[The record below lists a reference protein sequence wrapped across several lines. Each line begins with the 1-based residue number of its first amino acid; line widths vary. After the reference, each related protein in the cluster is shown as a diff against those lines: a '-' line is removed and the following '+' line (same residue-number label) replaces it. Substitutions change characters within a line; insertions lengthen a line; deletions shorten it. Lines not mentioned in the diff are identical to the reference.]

1 MTGPAYYIAIEGV
14 IGVGK
19 TSLARILSDQLGSR
33 LILEK
38 FEENPFLS
46 DFYRDRQRYAFQT
59 QLFFLL
65 SRYRQQMEL
74 MQTDIFH
81 RSLITDYIFAKDRL
95 FAYIN
100 LDEKELHLYDQLY
113 SILSREVTKPDL
125 VIYLQAD
132 TDRLMKNIDL
142 RGRSYEQNM
151 DRTYIDSLNQFYNQF
166 FFHYNQTPLLIINT
180 TDIDFVN
187 KQEDLDE
194 VMKYIQ
200 QPPSGTK
207 YYKAGMYNGNS

>member
-19 TSLARILSDQLGSR
+19 TSLAKIICKQLGSR

-38 FEENPFLS
+38 FEENPFLT
-46 DFYRDRQRYAFQT
+46 DFYGDRQRYAFQT

-65 SRYRQQMEL
+65 SRYRQQLEL
-74 MQTDIFH
+74 IQTDMFH

-113 SILSREVTKPDL
+113 SILSREITKPDL
-125 VIYLQAD
+125 VIYLQSD
-132 TDRLMKNIDL
+132 TERLMKNIDL

-151 DRTYIDSLNQFYNQF
+151 DREYIDSLNQFYNQF
-166 FFHYNQTPLLIINT
+166 FFHYDQTPLLIINT

-187 KQEDLDE
+187 KKEDLEE

-200 QPPSGTK
+200 QPPAGTK
-207 YYKAGMYNGNS
+207 YYKAGSH

>member
-19 TSLARILSDQLGSR
+19 TSLAKILTQRLNSR

-46 DFYRDRQRYAFQT
+46 DFYGDRDRYAFQT

-65 SRYRQQMEL
+65 SRYRQQLEL
-74 MQTDIFH
+74 SQTDVFH
-81 RSLITDYIFAKDRL
+81 RSIVTDYIFAKDRL

-113 SILSREVTKPDL
+113 SILAKEITKPDL

-132 TDRLMKNIDL
+132 TDRLMKNIDIRDRDYE
-142 RGRSYEQNM
+142 RGM
-151 DRTYIDSLNQFYNQF
+151 DREYIESLNQFYNQF
-166 FFHYNQTPLLIINT
+166 FFHYNETPLLIINT
-180 TDIDFVN
+180 TEIDFVN
-187 KQEDLDE
+187 NPKDLDE

-200 QPPSGTK
+200 QPPLGTK
-207 YYKAGMYNGNS
+207 YYKAGIPE

>member
-19 TSLARILSDQLGSR
+19 TSLAKILSQRLNSR

-46 DFYRDRQRYAFQT
+46 DFYQDRHRYAFQT

-65 SRYRQQMEL
+65 SRYRQQLEVS
-74 MQTDIFH
+74 QTDVFH
-81 RSLITDYIFAKDRL
+81 RSIVTDYIFAKDRL

-113 SILSREVTKPDL
+113 TILSKEITKPDL

-142 RGRSYEQNM
+142 RDRDYERDM
-151 DRTYIDSLNQFYNQF
+151 DRDYIDSLNQFYNQF
-166 FFHYNQTPLLIINT
+166 FFHYNDTPLLIINT
-180 TDIDFVN
+180 TEIDFVN
-187 KQEDLDE
+187 KKEDLDE

-200 QPPSGTK
+200 QPPLGTK
-207 YYKAGMYNGNS
+207 YYKAGNQ

>member
-19 TSLARILSDQLGSR
+19 TSLAKILSKRLNSR
-33 LILEK
+33 MILEK

-46 DFYRDRQRYAFQT
+46 DFYGDRQRFAFQT

-65 SRYRQQMEL
+65 SRYRQQQEFA
-74 MQTDIFH
+74 QTDVFH
-81 RSLITDYIFAKDRL
+81 RSIVTDYIFAKDRL

-100 LDEKELHLYDQLY
+100 LDEKELHLYDQMY
-113 SILSREVTKPDL
+113 TILAKEVTKPDL

-132 TDRLMKNIDL
+132 TERLLKNIDL
-142 RGRSYEQNM
+142 RGRTYEKGM
-151 DRTYIDSLNQFYNQF
+151 DKEYIESLNQFYNQF
-166 FFHYNQTPLLIINT
+166 FFHYNETPLLIINT
-180 TDIDFVN
+180 TEIDFVN
-187 KQEDLDE
+187 KKEDLDE

-207 YYKAGMYNGNS
+207 YYKAGTP

>member
-19 TSLARILSDQLGSR
+19 TSLAKILTQRLNSR

-46 DFYRDRQRYAFQT
+46 DFYDDRQRYAFQT

-65 SRYRQQMEL
+65 SRYRQQLEL
-74 MQTDIFH
+74 SQTDVFH
-81 RSLITDYIFAKDRL
+81 RSIVTDYIFAKDRL

-113 SILSREVTKPDL
+113 SILAKEVTKPDL

-132 TDRLMKNIDL
+132 TDRLMKNIDI
-142 RGRSYEQNM
+142 RDRDYERDM
-151 DRTYIDSLNQFYNQF
+151 DREYIDSLNQFYNQY
-166 FFHYNQTPLLIINT
+166 FFHYNETPLLIINT
-180 TDIDFVN
+180 TEIDFVN
-187 KQEDLDE
+187 KKEDLDE

-200 QPPSGTK
+200 QPPLGTK
-207 YYKAGMYNGNS
+207 YYKAGTP

>member
-19 TSLARILSDQLGSR
+19 TSLARIISRQLNSR

-46 DFYRDRQRYAFQT
+46 DFYQDRQRYAFQT

-81 RSLITDYIFAKDRL
+81 RSLITDYVFAKDRL

-100 LDEKELHLYDQLY
+100 LEEKELHLYDQLY
-113 SILSREVTKPDL
+113 SILSREITKPDL
-125 VIYLQAD
+125 VIYLQAE

-142 RGRSYEQNM
+142 RGRKYEQNM
-151 DRTYIDSLNQFYNQF
+151 DRNYIDSLNQFYNQY
-166 FFHYNQTPLLIINT
+166 FFHYNETPLLIINT
-180 TDIDFVN
+180 TSIDFVN
-187 KQEDLDE
+187 KKEDLEE

-200 QPPSGTK
+200 QPPVGTK
-207 YYKAGMYNGNS
+207 YYKAGNK

>member
-19 TSLARILSDQLGSR
+19 TSLARILSRHLDSR

-38 FEENPFLS
+38 FEENPFLP

-74 MQTDIFH
+74 MQTDVFH

-100 LDEKELHLYDQLY
+100 LEEKELHLYDQLY

-142 RGRSYEQNM
+142 RGRDYEQNM
-151 DRTYIDSLNQFYNQF
+151 DRDYIDSLNQFYNQY
-166 FFHYNQTPLLIINT
+166 FFHYNETPLLIINT
-180 TDIDFVN
+180 THIDFVN
-187 KQEDLDE
+187 KKEDLE
-194 VMKYIQ
+194 ELMKYIQ
-200 QPPSGTK
+200 QPPAGTK
-207 YYKAGMYNGNS
+207 YYKAGNA

>member
-19 TSLARILSDQLGSR
+19 TSLAKILSQKLNSR

-46 DFYRDRQRYAFQT
+46 DFYGDRQRYAFQT

-65 SRYRQQMEL
+65 SRYRQQLEVS
-74 MQTDIFH
+74 QTDVFH
-81 RSLITDYIFAKDRL
+81 RSIVTDYIFAKDRL

-113 SILSREVTKPDL
+113 TILSKEITKPDL

-142 RGRSYEQNM
+142 RDRDYERDM
-151 DRTYIDSLNQFYNQF
+151 DRDYIDSLNQFYNQF
-166 FFHYNQTPLLIINT
+166 FFHYNDTPLLIINT
-180 TDIDFVN
+180 TEIDFVN
-187 KQEDLDE
+187 KKEDLDE

-200 QPPSGTK
+200 QPPLGTK
-207 YYKAGMYNGNS
+207 YYKAGTP

>member
-19 TSLARILSDQLGSR
+19 TSLAKILSEKLNSR
-33 LILEK
+33 LTLEK

-46 DFYRDRQRYAFQT
+46 DFYGDRQRYAFQT

-65 SRYRQQMEL
+65 SRYKQQL
-74 MQTDIFH
+74 DFGQTDVFH
-81 RSLITDYIFAKDRL
+81 RSIVTDYIFAKDRL

-113 SILSREVTKPDL
+113 SILAKEINKPDL

-132 TDRLMKNIDL
+132 TERLLKNIDM
-142 RGRSYEQNM
+142 RGRSYEKDM
-151 DRTYIDSLNQFYNQF
+151 DKNYIESLNQFYNQF
-166 FFHYNQTPLLIINT
+166 FYHYHETPLLIIDT
-180 TDIDFVN
+180 TEIDFVN
-187 KQEDLDE
+187 KKEDLE
-194 VMKYIQ
+194 EIMKYIQ

-207 YYKAGMYNGNS
+207 YYKAGKQ

>member
-19 TSLARILSDQLGSR
+19 TSLAKILCTHLSSR
-33 LILEK
+33 LVLEK

-46 DFYRDRQRYAFQT
+46 DFYGDRKRYAFQT

-74 MQTDIFH
+74 TQTDVFH
-81 RSLITDYIFAKDRL
+81 RSLITDYIFAKDKL
-95 FAYIN
+95 FAYNN
-100 LDEKELHLYDQLY
+100 LEEKELHLYDQLY
-113 SILSREVTKPDL
+113 SILSKEITKPDL

-132 TDRLMKNIDL
+132 TDRLMKNIET
-142 RGRSYEQNM
+142 RGRNYERDM
-151 DRTYIDSLNQFYNQF
+151 DRDYIDSLNQFYNQYY
-166 FFHYNQTPLLIINT
+166 FHYNETPLLIINT
-180 TDIDFVN
+180 TNIDFVN
-187 KQEDLDE
+187 NKEDMDE

-200 QPPSGTK
+200 QPPLGTK
-207 YYKAGMYNGNS
+207 YYKAGQ

>member
-19 TSLARILSDQLGSR
+19 TSLAKILSERLNSR
-33 LILEK
+33 MILEK

-46 DFYRDRQRYAFQT
+46 DFYGDRNRYAFQT

-65 SRYRQQMEL
+65 SRYRQQQEL
-74 MQTDIFH
+74 SQTDVFH
-81 RSLITDYIFAKDRL
+81 RSIVTDYIFAKDRL

-100 LDEKELHLYDQLY
+100 LDEKELHLYDQMY
-113 SILSREVTKPDL
+113 SILAKEITKPDL

-132 TDRLMKNIDL
+132 TERLLKNIDL
-142 RGRSYEQNM
+142 RGRAYEKGM
-151 DRTYIDSLNQFYNQF
+151 DKEYIESLNQFYNQF
-166 FFHYNQTPLLIINT
+166 FFHYNETPLLIINT
-180 TDIDFVN
+180 TEIDFVN
-187 KQEDLDE
+187 KKEDLDE

-200 QPPSGTK
+200 QPPQGTK
-207 YYKAGMYNGNS
+207 YYKAGTP

>member
-19 TSLARILSDQLGSR
+19 TSLAKILTQRLNSR

-46 DFYRDRQRYAFQT
+46 DFYGDRDRYAFQT

-65 SRYRQQMEL
+65 SRYRQQLEL
-74 MQTDIFH
+74 SQTDVFH
-81 RSLITDYIFAKDRL
+81 RSIVTDYIFAKDRL

-113 SILSREVTKPDL
+113 SILAKEITKPDL

-132 TDRLMKNIDL
+132 TDRLMKNIDI
-142 RGRSYEQNM
+142 RDRDYERNM
-151 DRTYIDSLNQFYNQF
+151 DRDYIDSLNQFYNQF
-166 FFHYNQTPLLIINT
+166 FFHYNETPLLIINT
-180 TDIDFVN
+180 TEIDFVN
-187 KQEDLDE
+187 KKEDLDE

-200 QPPSGTK
+200 QPPLGTK
-207 YYKAGMYNGNS
+207 YYKAGTP

>member
-19 TSLARILSDQLGSR
+19 TSLAKILCKQLGSR

-46 DFYRDRQRYAFQT
+46 DFYNDRQRYAFQT

-65 SRYRQQMEL
+65 SRYRQQLEL
-74 MQTDIFH
+74 MQTDMFH

-113 SILSREVTKPDL
+113 SILSREITKPDL
-125 VIYLQAD
+125 VIYLQSD
-132 TDRLMKNIDL
+132 TERLMKNIDL
-142 RGRSYEQNM
+142 RGRSYERNM
-151 DRTYIDSLNQFYNQF
+151 DREYIDSLNQFYNQF
-166 FFHYNQTPLLIINT
+166 FFHYDQTPLLIINT

-187 KQEDLDE
+187 KKEDLEE

-200 QPPSGTK
+200 QPPAGTK
-207 YYKAGMYNGNS
+207 YYKAGSH

>member
-19 TSLARILSDQLGSR
+19 TSLAKILSQRLNSR

-46 DFYRDRQRYAFQT
+46 DFYGDRQRYAFQT

-65 SRYRQQMEL
+65 SRYRQQLEL
-74 MQTDIFH
+74 SQTDVFH
-81 RSLITDYIFAKDRL
+81 RSIVTDYIFAKDRL

-113 SILSREVTKPDL
+113 SILAKEIAKPDL

-132 TDRLMKNIDL
+132 TGRLMKNIDL
-142 RGRSYEQNM
+142 RDRDYERNM
-151 DRTYIDSLNQFYNQF
+151 DRDYIESLNQFYNQY
-166 FFHYNQTPLLIINT
+166 FFHYNETPLLIINT
-180 TDIDFVN
+180 TEIDFVN
-187 KQEDLDE
+187 KKEDLDE

-200 QPPSGTK
+200 QPPMGTK
-207 YYKAGMYNGNS
+207 YYKAGTP

>member
-1 MTGPAYYIAIEGV
+1 MTRPAYYIAIEGV

-19 TSLARILSDQLGSR
+19 TSLAKILSEKLNSR

-46 DFYRDRQRYAFQT
+46 DFYADKQRYAFQT

-65 SRYRQQMEL
+65 SRYKQQL
-74 MQTDIFH
+74 DFAQTDVFH
-81 RSLITDYIFAKDRL
+81 RSIVTDYIFAKDRL

-113 SILSREVTKPDL
+113 SVLAKEINKPDL

-132 TDRLMKNIDL
+132 TERLLKNIHM
-142 RGRSYEQNM
+142 RGRSYEKGM
-151 DRTYIDSLNQFYNQF
+151 DKNYIESLNQFYNQF
-166 FFHYNQTPLLIINT
+166 FFHYKGTPLLIINT

-187 KQEDLDE
+187 KKEDLQE
-194 VMKYIQ
+194 IMKYIQ
-200 QPPSGTK
+200 QPPLGTK
-207 YYKAGMYNGNS
+207 YYKAGTQ

>member
-19 TSLARILSDQLGSR
+19 TSLAKILCNHLGGK
-33 LILEK
+33 LVLEQ

-46 DFYRDRQRYAFQT
+46 DFYGDRQAYAFQT

-65 SRYRQQMEL
+65 SRYRQQLEL
-74 MQTDIFH
+74 MQTDMFH

-113 SILSREVTKPDL
+113 SILSREISKPDL

-132 TDRLMKNIDL
+132 TERLMKNIEM
-142 RGRSYEQNM
+142 RARSYEQNM
-151 DRTYIDSLNQFYNQF
+151 DREYIDSLNQFYNQYF
-166 FFHYNQTPLLIINT
+166 YHYDQSPLLIINT

-187 KQEDLDE
+187 KKEDLE
-194 VMKYIQ
+194 ELMKYIQ
-200 QPPSGTK
+200 QPPEGTK
-207 YYKAGMYNGNS
+207 YYKAGA

>member
-19 TSLARILSDQLGSR
+19 TSLAKILCERLNSR

-46 DFYRDRQRYAFQT
+46 DFYQDRQRYAFQT

-74 MQTDIFH
+74 SQTDVFH
-81 RSLITDYIFAKDRL
+81 RSMVTDYIFAKDRL

-113 SILSREVTKPDL
+113 SILTREVTKPDL

-132 TDRLMKNIDL
+132 TERLMKNIDL
-142 RGRSYEQNM
+142 RDRTYERNM
-151 DRTYIDSLNQFYNQF
+151 DRNYIDSLNQFYNQF
-166 FFHYNQTPLLIINT
+166 FFHYKETPLLIINT
-180 TDIDFVN
+180 TQIDFVN
-187 KQEDLDE
+187 KKEDLDE

-200 QPPSGTK
+200 QPPLGTK
-207 YYKAGMYNGNS
+207 YYKAGNQ

>member
-1 MTGPAYYIAIEGV
+1 V

-19 TSLARILSDQLGSR
+19 TSLAKILSQRLNSR

-46 DFYRDRQRYAFQT
+46 DFYGDRQRYAFQT

-65 SRYRQQMEL
+65 SRYRQQLEL
-74 MQTDIFH
+74 SQTDVFH
-81 RSLITDYIFAKDRL
+81 RSIVTDYIFAKDRL

-113 SILSREVTKPDL
+113 SILAKEITKPDL

-132 TDRLMKNIDL
+132 TDRLMKNIDIRDRDYE
-142 RGRSYEQNM
+142 RGM
-151 DRTYIDSLNQFYNQF
+151 DREYIESLNQFYNQF
-166 FFHYNQTPLLIINT
+166 FFHYNDTPLLIINT
-180 TDIDFVN
+180 TEIDFVN
-187 KQEDLDE
+187 KKEDLDE

-200 QPPSGTK
+200 QPPLGTK
-207 YYKAGMYNGNS
+207 YYKAGTP

>member
-19 TSLARILSDQLGSR
+19 TSLAKILAQRLNSR

-46 DFYRDRQRYAFQT
+46 DFYQDRHRYAFQT

-65 SRYRQQMEL
+65 SRYRQQLEVS
-74 MQTDIFH
+74 QTDVFH
-81 RSLITDYIFAKDRL
+81 RSIVTDYIFAKDRL

-113 SILSREVTKPDL
+113 TILSKEITKPDL

-142 RGRSYEQNM
+142 RDRDYERDM
-151 DRTYIDSLNQFYNQF
+151 DRDYIDSLNQFYNQY
-166 FFHYNQTPLLIINT
+166 FFHYNDTPLLIINT
-180 TDIDFVN
+180 TEIDFVN
-187 KQEDLDE
+187 KKEDLDE

-200 QPPSGTK
+200 QPPLGTK
-207 YYKAGMYNGNS
+207 YYKAGTTE

>member
-19 TSLARILSDQLGSR
+19 TSLAKILSQRLNSR

-46 DFYRDRQRYAFQT
+46 DFYQDRHRYAFQT

-65 SRYRQQMEL
+65 SRYRQQLEVS
-74 MQTDIFH
+74 QTDVFH
-81 RSLITDYIFAKDRL
+81 RSIVTDYIFAKDRL

-113 SILSREVTKPDL
+113 TILSKEITKPDL

-142 RGRSYEQNM
+142 RDRDYERDM
-151 DRTYIDSLNQFYNQF
+151 DRDYIDSLNQFYNQF
-166 FFHYNQTPLLIINT
+166 FFHYNDTPLLIINT
-180 TDIDFVN
+180 TEIDFVN
-187 KQEDLDE
+187 KKEDLDE

-200 QPPSGTK
+200 QPPLGTK
-207 YYKAGMYNGNS
+207 YYKAGTP

>member
-19 TSLARILSDQLGSR
+19 TSLAKILSNKLNSR
-33 LILEK
+33 LTLEK

-46 DFYRDRQRYAFQT
+46 DFYGDRQRYAFQT

-65 SRYRQQMEL
+65 SRYKQQLEFA
-74 MQTDIFH
+74 QTDVFH
-81 RSLITDYIFAKDRL
+81 RSIVTDYIFAKDRL

-113 SILSREVTKPDL
+113 SILAKEINKPDL

-132 TDRLMKNIDL
+132 TERLLKNIDM
-142 RGRSYEQNM
+142 RGRSYEKGM
-151 DRTYIDSLNQFYNQF
+151 DKNYIESLNQFYNQF
-166 FFHYNQTPLLIINT
+166 FFHYNDTPLLIINT
-180 TDIDFVN
+180 TEIDFVN
-187 KQEDLDE
+187 KQEDLE
-194 VMKYIQ
+194 EIMKYIQ
-200 QPPSGTK
+200 QPPLGTK
-207 YYKAGMYNGNS
+207 YYKAGTQ

>member
-19 TSLARILSDQLGSR
+19 TSLANILSKKLNSR

-46 DFYRDRQRYAFQT
+46 DFYEDRKRYAFQT
-59 QLFFLL
+59 QMFFLL
-65 SRYRQQMEL
+65 SRYRQQLEFG
-74 MQTDIFH
+74 QTDVFH
-81 RSLITDYIFAKDRL
+81 RSVVTDYIFAKDRL

-113 SILSREVTKPDL
+113 SILAKEINKPDL

-132 TDRLMKNIDL
+132 TERLLKNIDH
-142 RGRSYEQNM
+142 RGRTYEKGM
-151 DRTYIDSLNQFYNQF
+151 DKDYIESLNQFYNQF
-166 FFHYNQTPLLIINT
+166 FFHYTETPLLIINT
-180 TDIDFVN
+180 TEIDFVN
-187 KQEDLDE
+187 NKNDLE
-194 VMKYIQ
+194 EIMKYIQ
-200 QPPSGTK
+200 QPPLGTK
-207 YYKAGMYNGNS
+207 YYKAGT

>member
-19 TSLARILSDQLGSR
+19 TSLAKILSQKLNSR

-46 DFYRDRQRYAFQT
+46 DFYGDRQRYAFQT

-65 SRYRQQMEL
+65 SRYRQQMEVS
-74 MQTDIFH
+74 QTDVFH
-81 RSLITDYIFAKDRL
+81 RSIVTDYIFAKDRL

-113 SILSREVTKPDL
+113 TILSKEITKPDL

-142 RGRSYEQNM
+142 RDRDYERDM
-151 DRTYIDSLNQFYNQF
+151 DRDYIDSLNQFYNQF
-166 FFHYNQTPLLIINT
+166 FFHYNDTPLLIINT
-180 TDIDFVN
+180 TEIDFVN
-187 KQEDLDE
+187 KKEDLDE

-200 QPPSGTK
+200 QPPLGTK
-207 YYKAGMYNGNS
+207 YYKAGTP